1 MFSRFP
7 ARIRPAARI
16 LLPAVT
22 LLVVALPASAQPT
35 FSDGVAPNGLPDDA
49 AATGVVTAA
58 PQFYDPGG
66 GDYRPDKPAGSPLVD
81 LAGDDA
87 PRDGRL
93 LNGQSQTAGGWD
105 AGAHESH
112 GSALPVELTGLNAA
126 LGEASVRLTWTTA
139 SETRNAG
146 FRVQRRSEAP
156 SASGGQQAAGQ
167 AGSWT
172 TLGRVDGSGTTA
184 DPQSYRF
191 VDTDLPFAA
200 ETLRYRLVQI
210 DVGGRTT
217 RSDPVVVQR
226 PAAAQ
231 ARLLPPAPNPA
242 RTAATVRVAL
252 PDPSG
257 DTPPQLRVYDV
268 LGRRVA
274 TRPLDA
280 EGGHRRAVRL
290 DVGTWPSGTYFVRLR
305 AGTTTRTERL
315 TVVQ

>member
-1 MFSRFP
+1 M
-7 ARIRPAARI
+7 
-16 LLPAVT
+16 
-22 LLVVALPASAQPT
+22 
-35 FSDGVAPNGLPDDA
+35 
-49 AATGVVTAA
+49 
-58 PQFYDPGG
+58 
-66 GDYRPDKPAGSPLVD
+66 D
-81 LAGDDA
+81 LAGSEA

-93 LNGQSQTAGGWD
+93 LNGQTQTGSGWD

-146 FRVQRRSEAP
+146 FRVQRLSEERG
-156 SASGGQQAAGQ
+156 ASEGRQAGGQAD
-167 AGSWT
+167 SWT

-200 ETLRYRLVQI
+200 ETLHYRLVQV
-210 DVGGRTT
+210 DLGGSTT
-217 RSDPVVVQR
+217 RSDPVVVER
-226 PAAAQ
+226 PAVAQ
-231 ARLLPPAPNPA
+231 TRLLPPAPNPA
-242 RTAATVRVAL
+242 RTATTVRVGL

-257 DTPPQLRVYDV
+257 DHLPRLRVYDV
-268 LGRRVA
+268 LGRRIA

-290 DVGTWPSGTYFVRLR
+290 DVSTWPSGTYFVRLR